1 MPILRYKFGQE
12 RGIVKENAG
21 FDDSIF
27 RDQYVQALRLTNAFV
42 RDKES
47 ETLKCVAFCGDRGEG
62 KTSCMTTTQGI
73 IEQVKEKSDAYSYV
87 DKIGCKDL
95 ANTKCS
101 VVEVTDPSFF
111 DDSHNI
117 LQITIGKL
125 YNSYRRKQE
134 ECKVDYGKKNK
145 LLETFSRVN
154 ASLLTLQKDDIDSM
168 NDLHRLAVL
177 ATGITL
183 RDQIAELVK
192 EYLNFMGADI
202 LIVPIDDI
210 DLNIAYAY
218 RMCEQIRKYLCVPQC
233 VVFLSLKI
241 EQLQYVVEN
250 AFAATIKNPN
260 IGKASDSNGFNFDEI
275 AEMAKKYINKLV
287 PVNSRVEMPKAYSL
301 AEVKL
306 ELPTSNGGI
315 MTMESMKK
323 GVLELI
329 YNRTRYLFYNPADSI
344 SPIVPNNLRDLFNL
358 IALLA
363 AMEEIPDSREL
374 TKKHALETNK
384 NMFKLYLFTV
394 WKKRFD
400 IDTQNKLDSLVTFD
414 YGTSFNKEVIAILSK
429 RFEEQ
434 LKKDY
439 HEQTEDDY
447 QIEDT
452 EANISASKSESSKVD
467 TTPQTIM
474 LKSICATD
482 NFGYNVTAGDLF
494 YLFSI
499 LEREVLSE
507 NDNALLF
514 FLKSLYSI
522 KLYEAYDQ
530 VTELE
535 GMVYPKTND
544 EEKGLTII
552 DRRFDHSN
560 KLQLLTGGSYF
571 TYCPGDFIPKPS
583 KEVAYDIRI
592 ISGKELNGFL
602 SELRGGFKE
611 IEDLEKKENKTD
623 EENKKVKEFNA
634 QLNTA
639 EFFILT
645 TKCAVPQK
653 KAETKDSI
661 SLVRTL
667 DFLRHNV
674 EACHYRTFY
683 PATGYYLFDI
693 MSIFGNMINLELTY
707 KKFYYV
713 NDDFYRFIFNHPGSL
728 LHKITE
734 KSSVSRQYI
743 NYKDNNER
751 TQMHRLLSDSII
763 RNAEVLTSVRDIIVS
778 QRKTT
783 HEGAQQEFVTF
794 YNKIQNSG
802 MKTQKTSSDGEQD
815 EITFHFLEPISEL
828 LSNILGKKERGN
840 PDEEADIWSKCKSIF
855 DSIFNIELKS
865 PDNLSLTEILKTI
878 RRAQIPMTIRE
889 KLKTIPYFSKM
900 DDDQLKSWVPDK
912 PDGTNYTKEEA
923 EEIII
928 QKYNKEFTQE
938 DVMVSNRPEQVE
950 ILQQT
955 EMQQVGMNKNEP
967 NGEPTK

>member
-571 TYCPGDFIPKPS
+571 TYCPG
-583 KEVAYDIRI
+583 V
-592 ISGKELNGFL
+592 
-602 SELRGGFKE
+602 
-611 IEDLEKKENKTD
+611 
-623 EENKKVKEFNA
+623 
-634 QLNTA
+634 
-639 EFFILT
+639 
-645 TKCAVPQK
+645 
-653 KAETKDSI
+653 
-661 SLVRTL
+661 
-667 DFLRHNV
+667 
-674 EACHYRTFY
+674 
-683 PATGYYLFDI
+683 
-693 MSIFGNMINLELTY
+693 
-707 KKFYYV
+707 
-713 NDDFYRFIFNHPGSL
+713 
-728 LHKITE
+728 
-734 KSSVSRQYI
+734 
-743 NYKDNNER
+743 
-751 TQMHRLLSDSII
+751 
-763 RNAEVLTSVRDIIVS
+763 
-778 QRKTT
+778 
-783 HEGAQQEFVTF
+783 
-794 YNKIQNSG
+794 
-802 MKTQKTSSDGEQD
+802 
-815 EITFHFLEPISEL
+815 
-828 LSNILGKKERGN
+828 
-840 PDEEADIWSKCKSIF
+840 
-855 DSIFNIELKS
+855 
-865 PDNLSLTEILKTI
+865 
-878 RRAQIPMTIRE
+878 
-889 KLKTIPYFSKM
+889 
-900 DDDQLKSWVPDK
+900 
-912 PDGTNYTKEEA
+912 
-923 EEIII
+923 
-928 QKYNKEFTQE
+928 
-938 DVMVSNRPEQVE
+938 
-950 ILQQT
+950 
-955 EMQQVGMNKNEP
+955 
-967 NGEPTK
+967 

>member
-499 LEREVLSE
+499 LECEVLSE

-571 TYCPGDFIPKPS
+571 TYCPGYS
-583 KEVAYDIRI
+583 
-592 ISGKELNGFL
+592 
-602 SELRGGFKE
+602 
-611 IEDLEKKENKTD
+611 
-623 EENKKVKEFNA
+623 
-634 QLNTA
+634 
-639 EFFILT
+639 
-645 TKCAVPQK
+645 
-653 KAETKDSI
+653 
-661 SLVRTL
+661 
-667 DFLRHNV
+667 
-674 EACHYRTFY
+674 
-683 PATGYYLFDI
+683 
-693 MSIFGNMINLELTY
+693 
-707 KKFYYV
+707 
-713 NDDFYRFIFNHPGSL
+713 
-728 LHKITE
+728 
-734 KSSVSRQYI
+734 
-743 NYKDNNER
+743 
-751 TQMHRLLSDSII
+751 
-763 RNAEVLTSVRDIIVS
+763 
-778 QRKTT
+778 
-783 HEGAQQEFVTF
+783 
-794 YNKIQNSG
+794 
-802 MKTQKTSSDGEQD
+802 
-815 EITFHFLEPISEL
+815 
-828 LSNILGKKERGN
+828 
-840 PDEEADIWSKCKSIF
+840 
-855 DSIFNIELKS
+855 
-865 PDNLSLTEILKTI
+865 
-878 RRAQIPMTIRE
+878 
-889 KLKTIPYFSKM
+889 
-900 DDDQLKSWVPDK
+900 
-912 PDGTNYTKEEA
+912 
-923 EEIII
+923 
-928 QKYNKEFTQE
+928 
-938 DVMVSNRPEQVE
+938 
-950 ILQQT
+950 
-955 EMQQVGMNKNEP
+955 
-967 NGEPTK
+967 

>member
-560 KLQLLTGGSYF
+560 KLQLLTGGSYSLIVREILF
-571 TYCPGDFIPKPS
+571 
-583 KEVAYDIRI
+583 
-592 ISGKELNGFL
+592 LN
-602 SELRGGFKE
+602 
-611 IEDLEKKENKTD
+611 
-623 EENKKVKEFNA
+623 
-634 QLNTA
+634 
-639 EFFILT
+639 
-645 TKCAVPQK
+645 PQK
-653 KAETKDSI
+653 K
-661 SLVRTL
+661 SL
-667 DFLRHNV
+667 
-674 EACHYRTFY
+674 
-683 PATGYYLFDI
+683 
-693 MSIFGNMINLELTY
+693 MI
-707 KKFYYV
+707 
-713 NDDFYRFIFNHPGSL
+713 
-728 LHKITE
+728 
-734 KSSVSRQYI
+734 
-743 NYKDNNER
+743 
-751 TQMHRLLSDSII
+751 
-763 RNAEVLTSVRDIIVS
+763 
-778 QRKTT
+778 
-783 HEGAQQEFVTF
+783 
-794 YNKIQNSG
+794 
-802 MKTQKTSSDGEQD
+802 
-815 EITFHFLEPISEL
+815 
-828 LSNILGKKERGN
+828 
-840 PDEEADIWSKCKSIF
+840 
-855 DSIFNIELKS
+855 
-865 PDNLSLTEILKTI
+865 
-878 RRAQIPMTIRE
+878 
-889 KLKTIPYFSKM
+889 
-900 DDDQLKSWVPDK
+900 
-912 PDGTNYTKEEA
+912 
-923 EEIII
+923 
-928 QKYNKEFTQE
+928 
-938 DVMVSNRPEQVE
+938 
-950 ILQQT
+950 
-955 EMQQVGMNKNEP
+955 
-967 NGEPTK
+967 

>member
-202 LIVPIDDI
+202 LIVPIDDS

-260 IGKASDSNGFNFDEI
+260 IGKVSDSNGFNFDEI

-400 IDTQNKLDSLVTFD
+400 INTQNKLDSLVTFD

-507 NDNALLF
+507 NDNALL
-514 FLKSLYSI
+514 
-522 KLYEAYDQ
+522 
-530 VTELE
+530 
-535 GMVYPKTND
+535 
-544 EEKGLTII
+544 
-552 DRRFDHSN
+552 
-560 KLQLLTGGSYF
+560 
-571 TYCPGDFIPKPS
+571 
-583 KEVAYDIRI
+583 
-592 ISGKELNGFL
+592 
-602 SELRGGFKE
+602 
-611 IEDLEKKENKTD
+611 
-623 EENKKVKEFNA
+623 
-634 QLNTA
+634 
-639 EFFILT
+639 
-645 TKCAVPQK
+645 
-653 KAETKDSI
+653 
-661 SLVRTL
+661 
-667 DFLRHNV
+667 
-674 EACHYRTFY
+674 
-683 PATGYYLFDI
+683 
-693 MSIFGNMINLELTY
+693 
-707 KKFYYV
+707 
-713 NDDFYRFIFNHPGSL
+713 
-728 LHKITE
+728 
-734 KSSVSRQYI
+734 
-743 NYKDNNER
+743 
-751 TQMHRLLSDSII
+751 
-763 RNAEVLTSVRDIIVS
+763 
-778 QRKTT
+778 
-783 HEGAQQEFVTF
+783 
-794 YNKIQNSG
+794 
-802 MKTQKTSSDGEQD
+802 
-815 EITFHFLEPISEL
+815 
-828 LSNILGKKERGN
+828 
-840 PDEEADIWSKCKSIF
+840 
-855 DSIFNIELKS
+855 
-865 PDNLSLTEILKTI
+865 
-878 RRAQIPMTIRE
+878 
-889 KLKTIPYFSKM
+889 
-900 DDDQLKSWVPDK
+900 
-912 PDGTNYTKEEA
+912 
-923 EEIII
+923 
-928 QKYNKEFTQE
+928 
-938 DVMVSNRPEQVE
+938 
-950 ILQQT
+950 
-955 EMQQVGMNKNEP
+955 
-967 NGEPTK
+967 

>member
-544 EEKGLTII
+544 EEKGDLITQINCN
-552 DRRFDHSN
+552 FS
-560 KLQLLTGGSYF
+560 Q
-571 TYCPGDFIPKPS
+571 
-583 KEVAYDIRI
+583 EAA
-592 ISGKELNGFL
+592 ISLIVREILFLN
-602 SELRGGFKE
+602 
-611 IEDLEKKENKTD
+611 
-623 EENKKVKEFNA
+623 
-634 QLNTA
+634 
-639 EFFILT
+639 
-645 TKCAVPQK
+645 PQK
-653 KAETKDSI
+653 K
-661 SLVRTL
+661 SL
-667 DFLRHNV
+667 
-674 EACHYRTFY
+674 
-683 PATGYYLFDI
+683 
-693 MSIFGNMINLELTY
+693 MI
-707 KKFYYV
+707 
-713 NDDFYRFIFNHPGSL
+713 
-728 LHKITE
+728 
-734 KSSVSRQYI
+734 
-743 NYKDNNER
+743 
-751 TQMHRLLSDSII
+751 
-763 RNAEVLTSVRDIIVS
+763 
-778 QRKTT
+778 
-783 HEGAQQEFVTF
+783 
-794 YNKIQNSG
+794 
-802 MKTQKTSSDGEQD
+802 
-815 EITFHFLEPISEL
+815 
-828 LSNILGKKERGN
+828 
-840 PDEEADIWSKCKSIF
+840 
-855 DSIFNIELKS
+855 
-865 PDNLSLTEILKTI
+865 
-878 RRAQIPMTIRE
+878 
-889 KLKTIPYFSKM
+889 
-900 DDDQLKSWVPDK
+900 
-912 PDGTNYTKEEA
+912 
-923 EEIII
+923 
-928 QKYNKEFTQE
+928 
-938 DVMVSNRPEQVE
+938 
-950 ILQQT
+950 
-955 EMQQVGMNKNEP
+955 
-967 NGEPTK
+967 

>member
-400 IDTQNKLDSLVTFD
+400 ISTQNKLDSLVTFD

-639 EFFILT
+639 EFSFLLRNVLCR
-645 TKCAVPQK
+645 KRKQK
-653 KAETKDSI
+653 QRI
-661 SLVRTL
+661 R
-667 DFLRHNV
+667 
-674 EACHYRTFY
+674 
-683 PATGYYLFDI
+683 
-693 MSIFGNMINLELTY
+693 
-707 KKFYYV
+707 
-713 NDDFYRFIFNHPGSL
+713 
-728 LHKITE
+728 
-734 KSSVSRQYI
+734 SV
-743 NYKDNNER
+743 
-751 TQMHRLLSDSII
+751 
-763 RNAEVLTSVRDIIVS
+763 
-778 QRKTT
+778 
-783 HEGAQQEFVTF
+783 
-794 YNKIQNSG
+794 
-802 MKTQKTSSDGEQD
+802 
-815 EITFHFLEPISEL
+815 
-828 LSNILGKKERGN
+828 
-840 PDEEADIWSKCKSIF
+840 
-855 DSIFNIELKS
+855 
-865 PDNLSLTEILKTI
+865 
-878 RRAQIPMTIRE
+878 
-889 KLKTIPYFSKM
+889 
-900 DDDQLKSWVPDK
+900 
-912 PDGTNYTKEEA
+912 
-923 EEIII
+923 
-928 QKYNKEFTQE
+928 
-938 DVMVSNRPEQVE
+938 
-950 ILQQT
+950 
-955 EMQQVGMNKNEP
+955 
-967 NGEPTK
+967 

>member
-571 TYCPGDFIPKPS
+571 TYCPGDFIP
-583 KEVAYDIRI
+583 
-592 ISGKELNGFL
+592 N
-602 SELRGGFKE
+602 
-611 IEDLEKKENKTD
+611 
-623 EENKKVKEFNA
+623 
-634 QLNTA
+634 
-639 EFFILT
+639 
-645 TKCAVPQK
+645 PQK
-653 KAETKDSI
+653 K
-661 SLVRTL
+661 SL
-667 DFLRHNV
+667 
-674 EACHYRTFY
+674 
-683 PATGYYLFDI
+683 
-693 MSIFGNMINLELTY
+693 MI
-707 KKFYYV
+707 
-713 NDDFYRFIFNHPGSL
+713 
-728 LHKITE
+728 
-734 KSSVSRQYI
+734 
-743 NYKDNNER
+743 
-751 TQMHRLLSDSII
+751 
-763 RNAEVLTSVRDIIVS
+763 
-778 QRKTT
+778 
-783 HEGAQQEFVTF
+783 
-794 YNKIQNSG
+794 
-802 MKTQKTSSDGEQD
+802 
-815 EITFHFLEPISEL
+815 
-828 LSNILGKKERGN
+828 
-840 PDEEADIWSKCKSIF
+840 
-855 DSIFNIELKS
+855 
-865 PDNLSLTEILKTI
+865 
-878 RRAQIPMTIRE
+878 
-889 KLKTIPYFSKM
+889 
-900 DDDQLKSWVPDK
+900 
-912 PDGTNYTKEEA
+912 
-923 EEIII
+923 
-928 QKYNKEFTQE
+928 
-938 DVMVSNRPEQVE
+938 
-950 ILQQT
+950 
-955 EMQQVGMNKNEP
+955 
-967 NGEPTK
+967 

>member
-1 MPILRYKFGQE
+1 MTRTTSYKSLSG
-12 RGIVKENAG
+12 
-21 FDDSIF
+21 
-27 RDQYVQALRLTNAFV
+27 
-42 RDKES
+42 
-47 ETLKCVAFCGDRGEG
+47 
-62 KTSCMTTTQGI
+62 
-73 IEQVKEKSDAYSYV
+73 
-87 DKIGCKDL
+87 
-95 ANTKCS
+95 
-101 VVEVTDPSFF
+101 
-111 DDSHNI
+111 
-117 LQITIGKL
+117 

-134 ECKVDYGKKNK
+134 KCKVDYGKKNK
-145 LLETFSRVN
+145 LLDAFSRVN

-192 EYLNFMGADI
+192 EYLKFMETDI

-210 DLNIAYAY
+210 DLNIAHAY
-218 RMCEQIRKYLCVPQC
+218 RMCEQIRKYLCVPRC

-250 AFAATIKNPN
+250 AFAATIKIPSV
-260 IGKASDSNGFNFDEI
+260 GKVSNGFNSDEI
-275 AEMAKKYINKLV
+275 AEMAKKYVNKLV

-301 AEVKL
+301 ADVKL
-306 ELPTSNGGI
+306 ELPTGNGGI

-363 AMEEIPDSREL
+363 AMEEIPDSREP

-384 NMFKLYLFTV
+384 NMFKFYLFSV

-400 IDTQNKLDSLVTFD
+400 INTQNKLDSLVTFD
-414 YGTSFNKEVIAILSK
+414 YGTSFNKEIILILSK

-447 QIEDT
+447 QIKDT
-452 EANISASKSESSKVD
+452 EANISDSKSESSKAD
-467 TTPQTIM
+467 TPQSIM
-474 LKSICATD
+474 LDSICATD

-499 LEREVLSE
+499 LEREALSE

-535 GMVYPKTND
+535 GMVYPETND
-544 EEKGLTII
+544 EEKGLTIV

-583 KEVAYDIRI
+583 KEVAYDMRI

-602 SELRGGFKE
+602 SMLRDCFRE
-611 IEDLEKKENKTD
+611 IEDLDKKVNKTD
-623 EENKKVKEFNA
+623 EEEKKIKEFDIK
-634 QLNTA
+634 LNIV

-653 KAETKDSI
+653 KAIEAKDAT
-661 SLVRTL
+661 SLVKTL

-713 NDDFYRFIFNHPGSL
+713 NEGFYRFIFNHPGSL
-728 LHKITE
+728 LYKIME
-734 KSSVSRQYI
+734 KSSDSRSYI
-743 NYKDNNER
+743 NYENNNKR
-751 TQMHRLLSDSII
+751 TRMHRLLSDSII

-783 HEGAQQEFVTF
+783 HGGAQQEFMTF
-794 YNKIQNSG
+794 YNKIQSSG
-802 MKTQKTSSDGEQD
+802 MKTQKISPSGEQD

-828 LSNILGKKERGN
+828 LSNILGRKERGN
-840 PDEEADIWSKCKSIF
+840 QDEESDIWSECKSIF

-865 PDNLSLTEILKTI
+865 PENPSLEEILKAI
-878 RRAQIPMTIRE
+878 RRALAPMTIRN
-889 KLKTIPYFSKM
+889 KLKDIHYFSDM
-900 DDDQLKSWVPDK
+900 DAEELKSWVPDK
-912 PDGTNYTKEEA
+912 LDGTNYTAEEA
-923 EEIII
+923 KNIITR
-928 QKYNKEFTQE
+928 KYNEIFNQK
-938 DVMVSNRPEQVE
+938 DIMVPVDSER
-950 ILQQT
+950 
-955 EMQQVGMNKNEP
+955 
-967 NGEPTK
+967 

>member
-400 IDTQNKLDSLVTFD
+400 ISTQNKLDSLVTFD

-571 TYCPGDFIPKPS
+571 T
-583 KEVAYDIRI
+583 A
-592 ISGKELNGFL
+592 
-602 SELRGGFKE
+602 
-611 IEDLEKKENKTD
+611 
-623 EENKKVKEFNA
+623 EFN
-634 QLNTA
+634 L
-639 EFFILT
+639 
-645 TKCAVPQK
+645 
-653 KAETKDSI
+653 
-661 SLVRTL
+661 
-667 DFLRHNV
+667 
-674 EACHYRTFY
+674 
-683 PATGYYLFDI
+683 
-693 MSIFGNMINLELTY
+693 
-707 KKFYYV
+707 
-713 NDDFYRFIFNHPGSL
+713 
-728 LHKITE
+728 
-734 KSSVSRQYI
+734 
-743 NYKDNNER
+743 
-751 TQMHRLLSDSII
+751 QM
-763 RNAEVLTSVRDIIVS
+763 
-778 QRKTT
+778 Q
-783 HEGAQQEFVTF
+783 
-794 YNKIQNSG
+794 QNS
-802 MKTQKTSSDGEQD
+802 D
-815 EITFHFLEPISEL
+815 
-828 LSNILGKKERGN
+828 
-840 PDEEADIWSKCKSIF
+840 
-855 DSIFNIELKS
+855 
-865 PDNLSLTEILKTI
+865 
-878 RRAQIPMTIRE
+878 
-889 KLKTIPYFSKM
+889 
-900 DDDQLKSWVPDK
+900 
-912 PDGTNYTKEEA
+912 
-923 EEIII
+923 
-928 QKYNKEFTQE
+928 
-938 DVMVSNRPEQVE
+938 
-950 ILQQT
+950 
-955 EMQQVGMNKNEP
+955 
-967 NGEPTK
+967 

>member
-1 MPILRYKFGQE
+1 MLILKYKFGQE
-12 RGIVKENAG
+12 REIVKENAG
-21 FDDSIF
+21 FEDSIF

-47 ETLKCVAFCGDRGEG
+47 QALKCVAFCGDRGEG

-73 IEQVKEKSDAYSYV
+73 LEQVKEKSEAYSYV

-95 ANTKCS
+95 ANTKCA

-134 ECKVDYGKKNK
+134 GCKVDYGKKNK
-145 LLETFSRVN
+145 LLEAFSKVN
-154 ASLLTLQKDDIDSM
+154 ASLLTLQKDDMDSM
-168 NDLHRLAVL
+168 NDLHRLSVL

-192 EYLNFMGADI
+192 EYLNFMEADI

-210 DLNIAYAY
+210 DLNIVHAY
-218 RMCEQIRKYLCVPQC
+218 RMCEQIRKYLCVPKC

-250 AFAATIKNPN
+250 AFAATIKIPN
-260 IGKASDSNGFNFDEI
+260 TGKISNGFSSDEI

-306 ELPTSNGGI
+306 ELPTSDGGV

-329 YNRTRYLFYNPADSI
+329 YNRTRYLFYNPADSV

-363 AMEEIPDSREL
+363 AMEEIPDSRNPV
-374 TKKHALETNK
+374 KKHALETNK

-400 IDTQNKLDSLVTFD
+400 INTQNKLDSLVTFD

-447 QIEDT
+447 ITSDT
-452 EANISASKSESSKVD
+452 KRNSSVSTTESSKSD
-467 TTPQTIM
+467 DTPQAIM
-474 LKSICATD
+474 LNSICAKD
-482 NFGYNVTAGDLF
+482 NFGYNVTTGDLF

-552 DRRFDHSN
+552 DRRFDYSN
-560 KLQLLTGGSYF
+560 KLQHLTGGSYF

-583 KEVAYDIRI
+583 KGVAYDMRI
-592 ISGKELNGFL
+592 ISGKELNNFL
-602 SELRGGFKE
+602 SELKGEFEE
-611 IEDLEKKENKTD
+611 IERLAIKENKTD
-623 EENKKVKEFNA
+623 EEKKRIKEFNIR
-634 QLNTA
+634 LNIA

-653 KAETKDSI
+653 KAEVKDATG
-661 SLVRTL
+661 LVRTL

-693 MSIFGNMINLELTY
+693 MSIFGNMTNPELTY

-713 NDDFYRFIFNHPGSL
+713 DDHFYRFIFNHPGSL
-728 LHKITE
+728 LYQIAE
-734 KSSVSRQYI
+734 KVQ
-743 NYKDNNER
+743 N
-751 TQMHRLLSDSII
+751 
-763 RNAEVLTSVRDIIVS
+763 
-778 QRKTT
+778 
-783 HEGAQQEFVTF
+783 QEST
-794 YNKIQNSG
+794 
-802 MKTQKTSSDGEQD
+802 
-815 EITFHFLEPISEL
+815 
-828 LSNILGKKERGN
+828 
-840 PDEEADIWSKCKSIF
+840 
-855 DSIFNIELKS
+855 
-865 PDNLSLTEILKTI
+865 
-878 RRAQIPMTIRE
+878 
-889 KLKTIPYFSKM
+889 
-900 DDDQLKSWVPDK
+900 
-912 PDGTNYTKEEA
+912 
-923 EEIII
+923 
-928 QKYNKEFTQE
+928 
-938 DVMVSNRPEQVE
+938 
-950 ILQQT
+950 
-955 EMQQVGMNKNEP
+955 
-967 NGEPTK
+967 

>member
-400 IDTQNKLDSLVTFD
+400 ISTQNKLDSLVTFD

-571 TYCPGDFIPKPS
+571 TYCPGDFIPKP
-583 KEVAYDIRI
+583 
-592 ISGKELNGFL
+592 
-602 SELRGGFKE
+602 
-611 IEDLEKKENKTD
+611 
-623 EENKKVKEFNA
+623 
-634 QLNTA
+634 
-639 EFFILT
+639 T
-645 TKCAVPQK
+645 TV
-653 KAETKDSI
+653 
-661 SLVRTL
+661 
-667 DFLRHNV
+667 H
-674 EACHYRTFY
+674 
-683 PATGYYLFDI
+683 
-693 MSIFGNMINLELTY
+693 
-707 KKFYYV
+707 
-713 NDDFYRFIFNHPGSL
+713 
-728 LHKITE
+728 
-734 KSSVSRQYI
+734 
-743 NYKDNNER
+743 
-751 TQMHRLLSDSII
+751 
-763 RNAEVLTSVRDIIVS
+763 
-778 QRKTT
+778 
-783 HEGAQQEFVTF
+783 
-794 YNKIQNSG
+794 
-802 MKTQKTSSDGEQD
+802 
-815 EITFHFLEPISEL
+815 
-828 LSNILGKKERGN
+828 
-840 PDEEADIWSKCKSIF
+840 
-855 DSIFNIELKS
+855 
-865 PDNLSLTEILKTI
+865 
-878 RRAQIPMTIRE
+878 
-889 KLKTIPYFSKM
+889 
-900 DDDQLKSWVPDK
+900 
-912 PDGTNYTKEEA
+912 
-923 EEIII
+923 
-928 QKYNKEFTQE
+928 
-938 DVMVSNRPEQVE
+938 
-950 ILQQT
+950 
-955 EMQQVGMNKNEP
+955 
-967 NGEPTK
+967 

>member
-400 IDTQNKLDSLVTFD
+400 ISTQNKLDSLVTFD

-482 NFGYNVTAGDLF
+482 NFGYNVL
-494 YLFSI
+494 
-499 LEREVLSE
+499 
-507 NDNALLF
+507 
-514 FLKSLYSI
+514 
-522 KLYEAYDQ
+522 
-530 VTELE
+530 
-535 GMVYPKTND
+535 
-544 EEKGLTII
+544 
-552 DRRFDHSN
+552 
-560 KLQLLTGGSYF
+560 
-571 TYCPGDFIPKPS
+571 
-583 KEVAYDIRI
+583 
-592 ISGKELNGFL
+592 
-602 SELRGGFKE
+602 LRGTSF
-611 IEDLEKKENKTD
+611 ICFLYLS
-623 EENKKVKEFNA
+623 VK
-634 QLNTA
+634 
-639 EFFILT
+639 
-645 TKCAVPQK
+645 
-653 KAETKDSI
+653 S
-661 SLVRTL
+661 
-667 DFLRHNV
+667 
-674 EACHYRTFY
+674 
-683 PATGYYLFDI
+683 
-693 MSIFGNMINLELTY
+693 
-707 KKFYYV
+707 
-713 NDDFYRFIFNHPGSL
+713 
-728 LHKITE
+728 
-734 KSSVSRQYI
+734 
-743 NYKDNNER
+743 
-751 TQMHRLLSDSII
+751 
-763 RNAEVLTSVRDIIVS
+763 
-778 QRKTT
+778 
-783 HEGAQQEFVTF
+783 
-794 YNKIQNSG
+794 
-802 MKTQKTSSDGEQD
+802 
-815 EITFHFLEPISEL
+815 
-828 LSNILGKKERGN
+828 
-840 PDEEADIWSKCKSIF
+840 
-855 DSIFNIELKS
+855 
-865 PDNLSLTEILKTI
+865 
-878 RRAQIPMTIRE
+878 
-889 KLKTIPYFSKM
+889 
-900 DDDQLKSWVPDK
+900 
-912 PDGTNYTKEEA
+912 
-923 EEIII
+923 
-928 QKYNKEFTQE
+928 
-938 DVMVSNRPEQVE
+938 
-950 ILQQT
+950 
-955 EMQQVGMNKNEP
+955 
-967 NGEPTK
+967 

>member
-400 IDTQNKLDSLVTFD
+400 ISTQNKLDSLVTFD

-571 TYCPGDFIPKPS
+571 TYIVREILF
-583 KEVAYDIRI
+583 
-592 ISGKELNGFL
+592 LN
-602 SELRGGFKE
+602 
-611 IEDLEKKENKTD
+611 
-623 EENKKVKEFNA
+623 
-634 QLNTA
+634 
-639 EFFILT
+639 
-645 TKCAVPQK
+645 PQK
-653 KAETKDSI
+653 K
-661 SLVRTL
+661 SL
-667 DFLRHNV
+667 
-674 EACHYRTFY
+674 
-683 PATGYYLFDI
+683 
-693 MSIFGNMINLELTY
+693 MI
-707 KKFYYV
+707 
-713 NDDFYRFIFNHPGSL
+713 
-728 LHKITE
+728 
-734 KSSVSRQYI
+734 
-743 NYKDNNER
+743 
-751 TQMHRLLSDSII
+751 
-763 RNAEVLTSVRDIIVS
+763 
-778 QRKTT
+778 
-783 HEGAQQEFVTF
+783 
-794 YNKIQNSG
+794 
-802 MKTQKTSSDGEQD
+802 
-815 EITFHFLEPISEL
+815 
-828 LSNILGKKERGN
+828 
-840 PDEEADIWSKCKSIF
+840 
-855 DSIFNIELKS
+855 
-865 PDNLSLTEILKTI
+865 
-878 RRAQIPMTIRE
+878 
-889 KLKTIPYFSKM
+889 
-900 DDDQLKSWVPDK
+900 
-912 PDGTNYTKEEA
+912 
-923 EEIII
+923 
-928 QKYNKEFTQE
+928 
-938 DVMVSNRPEQVE
+938 
-950 ILQQT
+950 
-955 EMQQVGMNKNEP
+955 
-967 NGEPTK
+967 

>member
-552 DRRFDHSN
+552 DRRFD
-560 KLQLLTGGSYF
+560 
-571 TYCPGDFIPKPS
+571 P
-583 KEVAYDIRI
+583 
-592 ISGKELNGFL
+592 
-602 SELRGGFKE
+602 
-611 IEDLEKKENKTD
+611 
-623 EENKKVKEFNA
+623 
-634 QLNTA
+634 
-639 EFFILT
+639 
-645 TKCAVPQK
+645 
-653 KAETKDSI
+653 
-661 SLVRTL
+661 
-667 DFLRHNV
+667 
-674 EACHYRTFY
+674 
-683 PATGYYLFDI
+683 
-693 MSIFGNMINLELTY
+693 
-707 KKFYYV
+707 
-713 NDDFYRFIFNHPGSL
+713 
-728 LHKITE
+728 
-734 KSSVSRQYI
+734 
-743 NYKDNNER
+743 
-751 TQMHRLLSDSII
+751 
-763 RNAEVLTSVRDIIVS
+763 
-778 QRKTT
+778 
-783 HEGAQQEFVTF
+783 
-794 YNKIQNSG
+794 
-802 MKTQKTSSDGEQD
+802 
-815 EITFHFLEPISEL
+815 
-828 LSNILGKKERGN
+828 
-840 PDEEADIWSKCKSIF
+840 
-855 DSIFNIELKS
+855 LK
-865 PDNLSLTEILKTI
+865 
-878 RRAQIPMTIRE
+878 
-889 KLKTIPYFSKM
+889 
-900 DDDQLKSWVPDK
+900 
-912 PDGTNYTKEEA
+912 
-923 EEIII
+923 
-928 QKYNKEFTQE
+928 
-938 DVMVSNRPEQVE
+938 
-950 ILQQT
+950 
-955 EMQQVGMNKNEP
+955 
-967 NGEPTK
+967 

>member
-507 NDNALLF
+507 NDNALL
-514 FLKSLYSI
+514 S
-522 KLYEAYDQ
+522 
-530 VTELE
+530 
-535 GMVYPKTND
+535 
-544 EEKGLTII
+544 
-552 DRRFDHSN
+552 
-560 KLQLLTGGSYF
+560 
-571 TYCPGDFIPKPS
+571 
-583 KEVAYDIRI
+583 
-592 ISGKELNGFL
+592 
-602 SELRGGFKE
+602 
-611 IEDLEKKENKTD
+611 
-623 EENKKVKEFNA
+623 
-634 QLNTA
+634 
-639 EFFILT
+639 
-645 TKCAVPQK
+645 
-653 KAETKDSI
+653 
-661 SLVRTL
+661 
-667 DFLRHNV
+667 
-674 EACHYRTFY
+674 
-683 PATGYYLFDI
+683 
-693 MSIFGNMINLELTY
+693 
-707 KKFYYV
+707 
-713 NDDFYRFIFNHPGSL
+713 
-728 LHKITE
+728 
-734 KSSVSRQYI
+734 
-743 NYKDNNER
+743 
-751 TQMHRLLSDSII
+751 
-763 RNAEVLTSVRDIIVS
+763 
-778 QRKTT
+778 
-783 HEGAQQEFVTF
+783 
-794 YNKIQNSG
+794 
-802 MKTQKTSSDGEQD
+802 
-815 EITFHFLEPISEL
+815 
-828 LSNILGKKERGN
+828 
-840 PDEEADIWSKCKSIF
+840 
-855 DSIFNIELKS
+855 
-865 PDNLSLTEILKTI
+865 
-878 RRAQIPMTIRE
+878 
-889 KLKTIPYFSKM
+889 
-900 DDDQLKSWVPDK
+900 
-912 PDGTNYTKEEA
+912 
-923 EEIII
+923 
-928 QKYNKEFTQE
+928 
-938 DVMVSNRPEQVE
+938 
-950 ILQQT
+950 
-955 EMQQVGMNKNEP
+955 
-967 NGEPTK
+967 

>member
-623 EENKKVKEFNA
+623 EENKKVKEFKPNLI
-634 QLNTA
+634 QLSFSFLLRNV
-639 EFFILT
+639 LCR
-645 TKCAVPQK
+645 KRKQK
-653 KAETKDSI
+653 QRI
-661 SLVRTL
+661 R
-667 DFLRHNV
+667 
-674 EACHYRTFY
+674 
-683 PATGYYLFDI
+683 
-693 MSIFGNMINLELTY
+693 
-707 KKFYYV
+707 
-713 NDDFYRFIFNHPGSL
+713 
-728 LHKITE
+728 
-734 KSSVSRQYI
+734 SV
-743 NYKDNNER
+743 
-751 TQMHRLLSDSII
+751 
-763 RNAEVLTSVRDIIVS
+763 
-778 QRKTT
+778 
-783 HEGAQQEFVTF
+783 
-794 YNKIQNSG
+794 
-802 MKTQKTSSDGEQD
+802 
-815 EITFHFLEPISEL
+815 
-828 LSNILGKKERGN
+828 
-840 PDEEADIWSKCKSIF
+840 
-855 DSIFNIELKS
+855 
-865 PDNLSLTEILKTI
+865 
-878 RRAQIPMTIRE
+878 
-889 KLKTIPYFSKM
+889 
-900 DDDQLKSWVPDK
+900 
-912 PDGTNYTKEEA
+912 
-923 EEIII
+923 
-928 QKYNKEFTQE
+928 
-938 DVMVSNRPEQVE
+938 
-950 ILQQT
+950 
-955 EMQQVGMNKNEP
+955 
-967 NGEPTK
+967 

>member
-552 DRRFDHSN
+552 
-560 KLQLLTGGSYF
+560 
-571 TYCPGDFIPKPS
+571 
-583 KEVAYDIRI
+583 
-592 ISGKELNGFL
+592 
-602 SELRGGFKE
+602 
-611 IEDLEKKENKTD
+611 
-623 EENKKVKEFNA
+623 
-634 QLNTA
+634 
-639 EFFILT
+639 
-645 TKCAVPQK
+645 
-653 KAETKDSI
+653 
-661 SLVRTL
+661 
-667 DFLRHNV
+667 
-674 EACHYRTFY
+674 
-683 PATGYYLFDI
+683 
-693 MSIFGNMINLELTY
+693 
-707 KKFYYV
+707 
-713 NDDFYRFIFNHPGSL
+713 
-728 LHKITE
+728 
-734 KSSVSRQYI
+734 
-743 NYKDNNER
+743 
-751 TQMHRLLSDSII
+751 
-763 RNAEVLTSVRDIIVS
+763 
-778 QRKTT
+778 
-783 HEGAQQEFVTF
+783 
-794 YNKIQNSG
+794 
-802 MKTQKTSSDGEQD
+802 
-815 EITFHFLEPISEL
+815 
-828 LSNILGKKERGN
+828 
-840 PDEEADIWSKCKSIF
+840 
-855 DSIFNIELKS
+855 
-865 PDNLSLTEILKTI
+865 
-878 RRAQIPMTIRE
+878 
-889 KLKTIPYFSKM
+889 
-900 DDDQLKSWVPDK
+900 
-912 PDGTNYTKEEA
+912 
-923 EEIII
+923 
-928 QKYNKEFTQE
+928 
-938 DVMVSNRPEQVE
+938 
-950 ILQQT
+950 
-955 EMQQVGMNKNEP
+955 
-967 NGEPTK
+967 